1 MRLHEARRL
10 LGELRGLL
18 EQEQLDRAL
27 LQALTD
33 RIGAALKDPL
43 SERRELLAQA
53 MAALRTVR
61 DGAAAQAYEVLSRRG
76 AEAHDEAIRWLDV
89 CAAREDDRVQRALEL
104 LEQVRSSIAITPLRF
119 PARGRT

>member
-1 MRLHEARRL
+1 MRLPEARRL

-27 LQALTD
+27 LQVLTD
-33 RIGAALKDPL
+33 RIGAALRDPL

-53 MAALRTVR
+53 IGLLCTVR

-89 CAAREDDRVQRALEL
+89 CEARDDDRVQRALEL
-104 LEQVRSSIAITPLRF
+104 LEQVRSSIAVTPLRF
-119 PARGRT
+119 AARGRT

>member
-76 AEAHDEAIRWLDV
+76 AEGHDEAIRWLDV

-104 LEQVRSSIAITPLRF
+104 LEGVRSSIAVTPLRF
-119 PARGRT
+119 ARGRT